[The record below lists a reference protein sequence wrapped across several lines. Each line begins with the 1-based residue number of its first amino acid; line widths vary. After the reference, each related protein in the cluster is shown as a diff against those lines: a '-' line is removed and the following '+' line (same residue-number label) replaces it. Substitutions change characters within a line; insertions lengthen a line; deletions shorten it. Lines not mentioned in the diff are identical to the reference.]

1 MRILLIDDEQRLLDA
16 LVAAFHFRWP
26 EAEVVTAT
34 DAETGL
40 SLALGSDLDAVVLDV
55 RLLSA

>member
-26 EAEVVTAT
+26 EPEVATAT
-34 DAETGL
+34 DAETKILTEHGL
-40 SLALGSDLDAVVLDV
+40 GY